1 MASTYR
7 PGDDVAISGILDYR
21 YKKPIKDMKMVC
33 QLIVFAN
40 SISLQKQNAQDD
52 VQDKESVTDVSIS
65 EYSLLTEFSMSENMP

>member
-1 MASTYR
+1 MTVIVEGNMASTYR

-21 YKKPIKDMKMVC
+21 YKKPIKDIKMVC

-52 VQDKESVTDVSIS
+52 AQDKESVTDVSIS
-65 EYSLLTEFSMSENMP
+65 EYSLLT

>member
-1 MASTYR
+1 
-7 PGDDVAISGILDYR
+7 
-21 YKKPIKDMKMVC
+21 MKMVC